1 MNRLGELRVVFDRV
15 KPWAGEVPKGYV
27 VDFLGTLTAT
37 EILQASFSFNDFCD
51 IFGFAPEAAGGKFVR
66 TRAPVIGN
74 GKNAESWFEAVNWL
88 IAAGEAQEKF
98 VMITLGASFGAQAVG
113 SWRALQALNPLPAKL
128 VAVEPVP
135 ENLAVL
141 QSHFRNNGLDPGEHW
156 IVPLAVGDTVEP
168 ILFPIGAASS
178 GAQNSFSTN
187 HASERKRYLDE
198 FIAAHAEREAL
209 SNLLLHN
216 TTRILK
222 RLGMHGD
229 LAEIKYVSTITL
241 AELLGP
247 FEKVDFLE
255 ADIQQ
260 SEILVFPPFI
270 DLLRRKVRR
279 IHIGTHGSEAH
290 DMLHGLFAEGGWEI
304 VFSYAPESA
313 HESELGSFKTNDGV
327 LTVRNPDL

>member
-1 MNRLGELRVVFDRV
+1 MNRLGECRSIFDRV
-15 KPWAGEVPKGYV
+15 PPWIGEVPKGYV
-27 VDFLGTLTAT
+27 VDFLGTLTDV
-37 EILQASFSFNDFCD
+37 EILQASFSPDDFRD
-51 IFGFAPEAAGGKFVR
+51 NFGFEPEAAGGAFVR
-66 TRAPVIGN
+66 THAPAIGD

-88 IAAGEAQEKF
+88 IAAAEAKRNF

-113 SWRALQALNPLPAKL
+113 SWRALQVLNPLPAKL

-135 ENLAVL
+135 ENLSVL
-141 QSHFRNNGLDPGEHW
+141 ESHFRRNGLDPTQHW

-168 ILFPIGAASS
+168 ILFPVGAASS

-198 FIAAHAEREAL
+198 LIAESAEREAL
-209 SNLLLHN
+209 GNLLLHN
-216 TTRILK
+216 TTRIVK
-222 RLGMHGD
+222 RLGIRREP
-229 LAEIKYVSTITL
+229 AEIKYVSTITL

-260 SEILVFPPFI
+260 SEILVFPPFL
-270 DLLRRKVRR
+270 DLIRRKVRR
-279 IHIGTHGSEAH
+279 IHIGTHGADSH
-290 DMLHGLFAEGGWEI
+290 KMLHRLFAEGGWEI
-304 VFSYAPESA
+304 VFSYAPESS

-327 LTVRNPDL
+327 LTMKNPNL